1 MQFSANT
8 IASNFKELAGGDYQT
23 ALLYAAISGAV
34 ISDVLPTPATAW
46 AYFRMKKLQKQKADG
61 LITQKE
67 LEEGIAK
74 GYAVAL
80 PAWWILVFAAVHFKK
95 GSFEDRGKLAIMLVG
110 SGAIFGALFKQYIKN
125 LPKYE
130 TT

>member
-8 IASNFKELAGGDYQT
+8 IASKFKELAGGDYQT
-23 ALLYAAISGAV
+23 ALLYAALSGVV
-34 ISDVLPTPATAW
+34 ISEVLPTPATAW
-46 AYFRMKKLQKQKADG
+46 AYYRMKVLQKQKQDG
-61 LITQKE
+61 IITQKE

-80 PAWWILVFAAVHFKK
+80 PAWWILVFAAVHFKQ
-95 GSFEDRGKLAIMLVG
+95 GSFQERGKLAIMLVG
-110 SGAIFGALFKQYIKN
+110 GGAIFGALFKQYIKN